1 MVNRIETGIF
11 GVDQLIEGGLLEKS
25 AITVVG
31 ASGTGKTTFAIQFVM
46 KGIEKGEQAL
56 FVTLEESP
64 EQIMEEAAMMG
75 WDMEKHHEESLFF
88 IHLSGQNF
96 REMIE
101 DQLPKLVQAR
111 KDYDIKTRVV
121 IDPLTPVIWS
131 TKDKLEQRELLE
143 KLFRPLK
150 ELGTVMATVEEHS
163 KPGEII
169 GSDVLLP
176 IYLSDGVFHLEYYPV
191 GGAFNRT
198 FKIVKMRGTNHGE
211 GLYPY
216 VFVRG
221 AGVIVRSTPVEMKEE
236 RKESYD
242 EAFDKAL
249 DTAKHIDVP
258 DVVIEKIKTMRDQW
272 DYDYSPDEILD
283 IILSSYRQE

>member
-1 MVNRIETGIF
+1 MVNRIETGIY
-11 GVDQLIEGGLLEKS
+11 GVDQLIEGGLIENS

-64 EQIMEEAAMMG
+64 EQIMKEAELMG
-75 WDMEKHHEESLFF
+75 WDMKKYHEESLFF
-88 IHLSGQNF
+88 IHLGGQNF
-96 REMIE
+96 KEMIE
-101 DQLPKLVQAR
+101 EQLPKLVKAR
-111 KDYDIKTRVV
+111 KDYDIKTRVA

-131 TKDKLEQRELLE
+131 TEDRLGQRELIE
-143 KLFRPLK
+143 KLFSPLK

-169 GSDVLLP
+169 GEDVLLP
-176 IYLSDGVFHLEYYPV
+176 IYLSDGVFHLEYFPV

-198 FKIVKMRGTNHGE
+198 FKIVKMRSTNHGE

-221 AGVIVRSTPVEMKEE
+221 AGVVVRSTPVEIKEE
-236 RKESYD
+236 EMEDY
-242 EAFDKAL
+242 DKAFA
-249 DTAKHIDVP
+249 DAIETAKAIDVP
-258 DVVIEKIKTMRDQW
+258 DDIMDKLENMREQW
-272 DYDYSPDEILD
+272 NYDYPPDEILE
-283 IILSSYRQE
+283 IILTPYRE

>member
-1 MVNRIETGIF
+1 MVNRIETGIY
-11 GVDQLIEGGLLEKS
+11 GVDQLIEGGLIENS

-64 EQIMEEAAMMG
+64 EQIMKEAELMG
-75 WDMEKHHEESLFF
+75 WDMKKYHEESLFF
-88 IHLSGQNF
+88 IHLGGQNF
-96 REMIE
+96 KEMIE
-101 DQLPKLVQAR
+101 EQLPKLVKAR
-111 KDYDIKTRVV
+111 KDYDIKTRVA

-131 TKDKLEQRELLE
+131 TEDRLGQRELIE
-143 KLFRPLK
+143 KLFSPLK

-169 GSDVLLP
+169 GEDVLLP
-176 IYLSDGVFHLEYYPV
+176 IYLSDGVFHLEYFPV

-198 FKIVKMRGTNHGE
+198 FKIVKMRSTNHGE

-221 AGVIVRSTPVEMKEE
+221 AGVVVRSTPVEIKEE
-236 RKESYD
+236 EMEDY
-242 EAFDKAL
+242 DKAFADAL
-249 DTAKHIDVP
+249 ETAKAIDVP
-258 DVVIEKIKTMRDQW
+258 DDIMDKLENMREQW
-272 DYDYSPDEILD
+272 NYDYPPDEILE
-283 IILSSYRQE
+283 IILTPYRE

>member
-1 MVNRIETGIF
+1 MVNRIETGIY
-11 GVDQLIEGGLLEKS
+11 GVDQLIEGGLIENS

-56 FVTLEESP
+56 FVTLEETP
-64 EQIMEEAAMMG
+64 EQIMKEAELMG
-75 WDMEKHHEESLFF
+75 WDMKKYHEESLFF
-88 IHLSGQNF
+88 IHLGGQNF
-96 REMIE
+96 KEMIE
-101 DQLPKLVQAR
+101 EQLPKLVKAR
-111 KDYDIKTRVV
+111 KDYDIKTRVA

-131 TKDKLEQRELLE
+131 TEDRLSQRELIE
-143 KLFRPLK
+143 KLFSPLK

-169 GSDVLLP
+169 GEDVLLP
-176 IYLSDGVFHLEYYPV
+176 IYLSDGVFHLEYFPV

-198 FKIVKMRGTNHGE
+198 FKIVKMRSTNHGE

-221 AGVIVRSTPVEMKEE
+221 AGVVVRSTPVEIKEE
-236 RKESYD
+236 EMEDYDKAFADAMETAEAIGVPDEMMDKLENMRKEWSYD
-242 EAFDKAL
+242 Y
-249 DTAKHIDVP
+249 P
-258 DVVIEKIKTMRDQW
+258 
-272 DYDYSPDEILD
+272 PDEILE
-283 IILSSYRQE
+283 IILSPYRE

>member
-1 MVNRIETGIF
+1 MVNRIQTGIY
-11 GVDQLIEGGLLEKS
+11 GVDQIIEGGLIENT

-31 ASGTGKTTFAIQFVM
+31 ASGTGKTTFAIQFAM

-56 FVTLEESP
+56 FVTLEENP
-64 EQIMEEAAMMG
+64 KQIMKEAEMMG
-75 WDMEKHHEESLFF
+75 WDMKKHHEESLFF

-96 REMIE
+96 KEMIE
-101 DQLPKLVQAR
+101 EQLPKLVKAR

-131 TKDKLEQRELLE
+131 TEDRLGQRELLE

-163 KPGEII
+163 KPGEIV
-169 GSDVLLP
+169 GEDVLLP
-176 IYLSDGVFHLEYYPV
+176 IYLSDGVFHLEYFPV

-198 FKIVKMRGTNHGE
+198 FKIIKMRGTNHGE

-221 AGVIVRSTPVEMKEE
+221 AGVVVRSTPVEIKEE
-236 RKESYD
+236 AKGDYD
-242 EAFDKAL
+242 KSFENALETAKAL
-249 DTAKHIDVP
+249 EVP
-258 DVVIEKIKTMRDQW
+258 DEVIEKLQRMRDGW
-272 DYDYSPDEILD
+272 SYNYSPDEILE
-283 IILSSYRQE
+283 IILSEHRE

>member
-1 MVNRIETGIF
+1 MVNRIQTGIY
-11 GVDQLIEGGLLEKS
+11 GVDQLLEGGLIENS

-31 ASGTGKTTFAIQFVM
+31 ASGTGKTTFAVQFLM

-64 EQIMEEAAMMG
+64 EQIMNEAEMMG
-75 WDMEKHHEESLFF
+75 WDMRKHHEESLFF
-88 IHLSGQNF
+88 IHLGGQNF
-96 REMIE
+96 KEMIE
-101 DQLPKLVQAR
+101 EQLPKLVKAR
-111 KDYDIKTRVV
+111 KDYDIKTRVA

-131 TKDKLEQRELLE
+131 TEDRLSQRELLE
-143 KLFRPLK
+143 KLFSPLK
-150 ELGTVMATVEEHS
+150 ELGTVIATVEEHS

-169 GSDVLLP
+169 GEDVLLP

-198 FKIVKMRGTNHGE
+198 FKIIKMRGTNHGE

-221 AGVIVRSTPVEMKEE
+221 AGVVVRSTPVEMKEE
-236 RKESYD
+236 RLEGYD
-242 EAFDKAL
+242 EEFEDAIE
-249 DTAKHIDVP
+249 TAEAIGVP
-258 DVVIEKIKTMRDQW
+258 DIIMERLKNMKQEW
-272 DYDYSPDEILD
+272 NYDYSPKEVLE
-283 IILSSYRQE
+283 IILSEYRD

>member
-1 MVNRIETGIF
+1 MVNRIETGIY
-11 GVDQLIEGGLLEKS
+11 GVDQLIEGGLIEKS

-75 WDMEKHHEESLFF
+75 WDMKKHHEESLFF

-221 AGVIVRSTPVEMKEE
+221 AGVIVRSTPVEIKEE

-249 DTAKHIDVP
+249 ETAKHIDVP
-258 DVVIEKIKTMRDQW
+258 EIVVEKIQRMKDQW
-272 DYDYSPDEILD
+272 NYDYSPDEILD
-283 IILSSYRQE
+283 IILSSYKQE